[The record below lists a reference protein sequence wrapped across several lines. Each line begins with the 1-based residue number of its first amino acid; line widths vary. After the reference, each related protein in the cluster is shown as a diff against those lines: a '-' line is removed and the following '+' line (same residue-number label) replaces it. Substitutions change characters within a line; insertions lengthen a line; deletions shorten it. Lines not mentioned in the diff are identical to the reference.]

1 MGAHARGRR
10 RGERTDIIVDGL
22 IAVSAA
28 ALIGGRAYHVID
40 QWAYYKDHLANIVL
54 PPYSGLGVYGG
65 IFTGMLVTIYLSRR
79 WRLDWWRWGDMIVLA
94 MLAAQTVGRW
104 GNFMNQEL
112 YGPPTN
118 LPWGIAIQCQYR
130 VAEFAC
136 PAFGGTT
143 PVDAH
148 FHPLFLYE
156 SLLSLLGFF
165 VLLWI
170 WNHFTARGRVLIAG
184 DVGLL
189 YFVWYGVERSLL
201 ETLRGGWNWT
211 FQGIPVAQIVGLG
224 AAALAVLAI
233 VRQALVGEQAPA
245 CSRLNCR
252 AGRRSLIAPTSACP
266 GGPETETPGA
276 TPRRPNWLSCSTS
289 SRTHPRRSQSPA
301 TKLPLSGRLSGPSP
315 PRGRSRRRARRG
327 RLWGRAAQWR
337 GSGGHDARVGG
348 ATWRGAR
355 AGRLAP
361 GHARLGTISGE
372 YRHGL

>member
-1 MGAHARGRR
+1 MIDFTPNPIAWSFGSLEIRWYGIAYIAAILVALLVLTREARR

-22 IAVSAA
+22 IAISAA

-40 QWAYYKDHLANIVL
+40 QWGKYSQHPADIFL

-65 IFTGMLVTIYLSRR
+65 IFTGLLVAIYLSRR
-79 WRLDWWRWGDMIVLA
+79 WRVSLWRWGDIIVLA

-112 YGPPTN
+112 YGPPTD

-130 VAEFAC
+130 VSEYAC

-165 VLLWI
+165 VLLWL
-170 WNHFTARGRVLIAG
+170 WDRFTARGRYLIAG

-189 YFVWYGVERSLL
+189 YFVWYGLERSLL

-211 FQGIPVAQIVGLG
+211 FNGIAVAQIVGLG
-224 AAALAVLAI
+224 GAATAIAVLFI
-233 VRQALVGEQAPA
+233 RHWWVRGHPPADESSEPGEPA
-245 CSRLNCR
+245 VS
-252 AGRRSLIAPTSACP
+252 
-266 GGPETETPGA
+266 
-276 TPRRPNWLSCSTS
+276 
-289 SRTHPRRSQSPA
+289 
-301 TKLPLSGRLSGPSP
+301 
-315 PRGRSRRRARRG
+315 
-327 RLWGRAAQWR
+327 
-337 GSGGHDARVGG
+337 
-348 ATWRGAR
+348 
-355 AGRLAP
+355 AP
-361 GHARLGTISGE
+361 GTA
-372 YRHGL
+372 